1 MSRLTTLFLLALL
14 SGCSTPPPVIDLPQV
29 APTAEHPVE
38 TAVGHDAQTVPLVHP
53 LDVASEAEQRVALY
67 LQITDDVGSRGGA
80 VAEAMAHLVTS
91 QWLPREQAGFAEYE
105 NRGIRTIGRTRFDH
119 FTVQSARLTAE
130 GIVEVAAFLCV
141 DSTSVWVIDRDS
153 PDPPDD
159 LMAWLEG
166 TNPGEPDDDS
176 LIIWNEFADASGA
189 RPGFREPIIVWLI
202 GKDERSLK
210 VDSTENWLGAHP
222 CEVAP

>member
-1 MSRLTTLFLLALL
+1 MES
-14 SGCSTPPPVIDLPQV
+14 V
-29 APTAEHPVE
+29 
-38 TAVGHDAQTVPLVHP
+38 VGHDAQTAPLVHP

-80 VAEAMAHLVTS
+80 DAEAMAHVVTS
-91 QWLPREQAGFAEYE
+91 QWLAREQAGFAEYE

>member
-1 MSRLTTLFLLALL
+1 MSRLATPFLLALL

-38 TAVGHDAQTVPLVHP
+38 SVVGHDAQTVPLVHP
-53 LDVASEAEQRVALY
+53 LDVAGEAEQAVALY
-67 LQITDDVGSRGGA
+67 LQITDDVGSRGGED
-80 VAEAMAHLVTS
+80 AEAMAHVVTS

-159 LMAWLEG
+159 LITWLEG

>member
-1 MSRLTTLFLLALL
+1 MSRLATLFLLALL
-14 SGCSTPPPVIDLPQV
+14 SSCSTPPPVVDMPQV
-29 APTAEHPVE
+29 APTLEHHVE
-38 TAVGHDAQTVPLVHP
+38 QTVAHEAQTVRLVHP
-53 LDVASEAEQRVALY
+53 LDVAGEAEQAVALY
-67 LQITDDVGSRGGA
+67 LQITDDVGSRGGTD
-80 VAEAMAHLVTS
+80 AEAMAHVVTS
-91 QWLPREQAGFAEYE
+91 QWWPREQVGFAEYE

-153 PDPPDD
+153 PDPPAD

-166 TNPGEPDDDS
+166 TTTVEPDDDT

-202 GKDERSLK
+202 GIDERSLK
-210 VDSTENWLGAHP
+210 VDSTENWRGAHP
-222 CEVAP
+222 CEVEP